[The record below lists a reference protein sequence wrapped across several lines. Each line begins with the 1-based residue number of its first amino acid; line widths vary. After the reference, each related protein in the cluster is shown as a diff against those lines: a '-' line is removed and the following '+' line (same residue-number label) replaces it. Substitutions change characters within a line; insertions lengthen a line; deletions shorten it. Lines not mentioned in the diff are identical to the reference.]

1 MTHLHNRRII
11 LSNQSDSKQQ
21 PRKGIAVYLCTC
33 KGEIGKHIN
42 LEAIADELKKDPRVV
57 AVGVHEALCL
67 RDGQRFL
74 KEQIRAK
81 NFERVAVWACS
92 PNIQG
97 LIVSKALEE
106 EGLNKYLFDQVNIR
120 EQCAWI
126 HRDKKA
132 ATAKAK
138 SLINGSVARAD
149 KLVPLEDIEIPIK
162 DSALVIGGGVTGMQ
176 AALDIAAAG
185 FKVYLVE
192 RTPDLGGRT
201 YKLSMTF
208 PTHNCG
214 ICCMQYCKEC
224 VFTPKIED
232 VLQNKSIEVM
242 LSSEVEEISGGFGNR
257 HVKVRTPDGQKE
269 FEVGTIIVAT
279 GSKTFDPHR
288 IPELRYE
295 NSDVITT
302 VELEQLMVEQ
312 REKGGGLRKPSDG
325 KVPKTV
331 NFIQCV
337 GSRDKTKGNLHCS
350 LVCCTYA
357 IGQAREIKKINPD
370 ANVYVHYIDLRGPY
384 RGFEEFYQSAKEEG
398 INFVRGRIS
407 EIVEDK
413 GKIYVRAIDTDSDTL
428 LNIESDLVVLAVGQE
443 PAEGSD
449 KIAKMLH
456 IQTDIDKFMKD
467 INQMFPSEFRRGVY
481 VAGTAQGPKGIRYSI
496 EDAKAAAASA
506 IELMRK
512 GKTRFPRIVA
522 FVDEELCRGCG
533 RCEKTCE
540 YEAITIAEDPKK
552 GKLLSKIDEIR
563 CEGCGACAV
572 VCCNKAITVNG
583 YTPEQV
589 EANVRA
595 ITEEVSAR
603 EYGVRTKDNRV
614 HLHLVRLSIREPG
627 WGQQDRIPTKYPNSP
642 GYVQRQCRAG
652 CRVGCI

>member
-1 MTHLHNRRII
+1 MAE
-11 LSNQSDSKQQ
+11 QSDKNKQ
-21 PRKGIAVYLCTC
+21 PEHGIAVYLCSC
-33 KGEIGKHIN
+33 KGEIGRHID
-42 LEAIADELKKDPRVV
+42 LESIAELLKKDPRVTV
-57 AVGVHEALCL
+57 VGIHDALCSREGQKFL
-67 RDGQRFL
+67 RDEKRD
-74 KEQIRAK
+74 KH
-81 NFERVAVWACS
+81 FERVAVGACS

-97 LIVSKALEE
+97 LIVSRALEE
-106 EGLNKYLFDQVNIR
+106 EGLNKYLFEQVNIR

-126 HRDKKA
+126 HPDKKA
-132 ATAKAK
+132 ATNKATSLVKGAVAKAE
-138 SLINGSVARAD
+138 

-176 AALDIAAAG
+176 AALDIASAG

-192 RTPDLGGRT
+192 RTGELGGRT

-232 VLQNKSIEVM
+232 VLQSKNIEV
-242 LSSEVEEISGGFGNR
+242 LLDSEIDDISGGFGNR
-257 HVKVRTPDGQKE
+257 HVRLKTKGGAKE
-269 FEVGTIIVAT
+269 FDVGTIVVAT
-279 GSKTFDPHR
+279 GSKTFDPGR

-295 NSDVITT
+295 NPNVITT
-302 VELEQLMVEQ
+302 VELEQLLVGQ
-312 REKGGGLRKPSDG
+312 REKGEGLRRSDG
-325 KVPKTV
+325 KTPKTV

-357 IGQAREIKKINPD
+357 IGQAREIKKLNPD
-370 ANVYVHYIDLRGPY
+370 ANVYIHYIDLRGPY
-384 RGFEEFYQSAKEEG
+384 RGFEEFYQAAKEEG
-398 INFVRGRIS
+398 INFVRGRIA

-413 GKIYVRAIDTDSDTL
+413 GKVYVRAVDTDSDTL
-428 LNIESDLVVLAVGQE
+428 LNIDSDLVVLAVGQE
-443 PAEGSD
+443 PSDGSD

-467 INQMFPSEFRRGVY
+467 INPMFPSEFRRGIY

-506 IELMRK
+506 IDLMKK
-512 GKTRFPRIVA
+512 GKTKFPRIVA
-522 FVDEELCRGCG
+522 FVDEERCRGCG

-540 YEAITIAEDPKK
+540 YGAITVVQDPKR
-552 GKLLSKIDEIR
+552 GVLLSKIDEIR

-583 YTPEQV
+583 YTADQV
-589 EANVRA
+589 EAMIRA
-595 ITEEVSAR
+595 ITEEVASG
-603 EYGVRTKDNRV
+603 E
-614 HLHLVRLSIREPG
+614 
-627 WGQQDRIPTKYPNSP
+627 
-642 GYVQRQCRAG
+642 
-652 CRVGCI
+652 